1 MLGFCTFLYCRK
13 MEENMKNELIL
24 AEIEIKEEEFIFQE
38 EIGPSSSLEETCTW
52 DVQEEDVKMED
63 TEITG

>member
-1 MLGFCTFLYCRK
+1 MA
-13 MEENMKNELIL
+13 ENMKEELIL